1 MLFFRKIFSNKSPSK
16 SESTLTAKTA
26 DSNIK
31 CECWQKDENVHSDY
45 ATARAIQSAKCGIKL
60 SKNPEDYPRWLSYEC
75 GIKDPFLK
83 YSQLITEHYLEKG
96 SFEQAI
102 SNKKVSE
109 LKEILLAQKL
119 PAKGKKCDLINNIC
133 NYADRSKIDIEI
145 VYFISEKGK
154 KYIEEHNE
162 LLSAG
167 ELKKY
172 MISINEYYEKK
183 SLLPPYFKMNDIVWN
198 IFNER
203 NLVYSSDNK
212 FGYLRNNQLYMAQF
226 CQTENRL
233 TESLKFYLYTLYY
246 DMCQNLK
253 YDEGDTL
260 APGIVEKI
268 FELKEYYVEKMID
281 SCNLLY
287 VPFNYQKPQNSIFY
301 QLVNDIFNGLNIDE
315 LRNKYKM

>member
-1 MLFFRKIFSNKSPSK
+1 MAFFRKIFSNKSPSK
-16 SESTLTAKTA
+16 PESTLTAKKS

-31 CECWQKDENVHSDY
+31 YECWQKGENVHSEY
-45 ATARAIQSAKCGIKL
+45 ATARAIQSAKYGIRL
-60 SKNPEDYPRWLSYEC
+60 SENSEDYPRWLSYEC

-83 YSQLITEHYLEKG
+83 YSQLINEHYLERG
-96 SFEQAI
+96 SFEQTI

-109 LKEILLAQKL
+109 LKEILLAQNI
-119 PAKGKKCDLINNIC
+119 PAKGKKCDLIKTIC
-133 NYADRSKIDIEI
+133 DYADRSKIDIEFI
-145 VYFISEKGK
+145 YFISEKGE
-154 KYIEEHNE
+154 KYIKEHKE
-162 LLSAG
+162 LLSAS

-172 MISINEYYEKK
+172 MISIDEYYEKK
-183 SLLPPYFKMNDIVWN
+183 SQLPSYFKMNDIVWN

-203 NLVYSSDNK
+203 NLVYSSNNK

-233 TESLKFYLYTLYY
+233 TESLKFFLYTLYY

-253 YDEGDTL
+253 YDEGDIL

-268 FELKEYYVEKMID
+268 FELKEYYIEKMID
-281 SCNLLY
+281 KCDLLY
-287 VPFNYQKPQNSIFY
+287 VPFNYKRPQNTIFY